1 MPALGEA
8 RVECQRTVDQP
19 DHRTDVLAEIRQHKA
34 GVDKDARVVLP
45 RLERLPSEIAGLAA
59 GCLQLFGP
67 AVSDEVHM
75 TDRRP
80 RKRRPVMP
88 IDSDRLLEQFQSIEG
103 PLSCYW
109 IKGSA
114 RTEVEVVGAEVGRRP
129 GGGAAHLGH

>member
-19 DHRTDVLAEIRQHKA
+19 DHRTDVLAEIPQHKA

-45 RLERLPSEIAGLAA
+45 RLERLPSEVDGLAA
-59 GCLQLFGP
+59 GCFRLFGP

-88 IDSDRLLEQFQSIEG
+88 IDSDRLLEQPQSVEG

-109 IKGSA
+109 IKCPPRA
-114 RTEVEVVGAEVGRRP
+114 QV
-129 GGGAAHLGH
+129 